1 MVVIFILIFPKMNE
15 CICCESMKRKEQ
27 QQQGNAL
34 ISQASVN
41 LTSNHQLDCDLIR
54 NIQKTN

>member
-1 MVVIFILIFPKMNE
+1 
-15 CICCESMKRKEQ
+15 MKRKEQ

-34 ISQASVN
+34 SIQASVN

>member
-1 MVVIFILIFPKMNE
+1 MLIFPKINE

-27 QQQGNAL
+27 QQLGNAL
-34 ISQASVN
+34 STQASVN